1 MSVNITFIKYHQR
14 ARLHCSQARV
24 SLLRARNTGR
34 RVDGAVA
41 VQRERVA
48 MDAVP
53 LAAAALPEHLAELFA
68 EAGDLG
74 RAAGAG
80 ILWVREWV
88 SREFRV
94 FGWCCHDFRKKR
106 RRRKHVG
113 ERCGIDVRE
122 LWLARRWGWPLRWK
136 RGRERGGGR

>member
-1 MSVNITFIKYHQR
+1 
-14 ARLHCSQARV
+14 
-24 SLLRARNTGR
+24 
-34 RVDGAVA
+34 
-41 VQRERVA
+41 

-80 ILWVREWV
+80 ILWVRERV

-94 FGWCCHDFRKKR
+94 FRWCRHDFGKKG
-106 RRRKHVG
+106 RRRKNEEEISG
-113 ERCGIDVRE
+113 MDVRE
-122 LWLARRWGWPLRWK
+122 LCLARRWGWPLRWK
-136 RGRERGGGR
+136 RGREGGEGR

>member
-1 MSVNITFIKYHQR
+1 
-14 ARLHCSQARV
+14 
-24 SLLRARNTGR
+24 
-34 RVDGAVA
+34 
-41 VQRERVA
+41 

-53 LAAAALPEHLAELFA
+53 LAAAALPEDLAVLFA

-94 FGWCCHDFRKKR
+94 FGLMWWCRCDLREKER
-106 RRRKHVG
+106 TRENDG
-113 ERCGIDVRE
+113 ETCGMNVRE
-122 LWLARRWGWPLRWK
+122 LRLAPR
-136 RGRERGGGR
+136 